1 MFTSKTNNMSR
12 HSKDEFDM
20 FMSQLKETNT
30 TLDFYCD
37 FDKINKNVES
47 ISIKLNQ
54 LNYLIGRDDIDDAIR
69 RLWNEN
75 KNVFSILE
83 ILIAVRTS
91 DKKKAIMNDG
101 SIKLINTLLDDV
113 EGVIEYIH
121 GTGLDN
127 VFKNKQIKNLVDYVF
142 GVETGL
148 DSNARKNR
156 SGHLMEEQ
164 VASIFD
170 NANIVYRQEVYST
183 EYPEL
188 SVLGED
194 KKRFDFVVETKRCKY
209 LVEVNFYSG
218 GGSKLN
224 EVARAYSELS
234 PKINT
239 VEGFEFVWITDGIGW
254 NSARNKLEEAFYA
267 VLNIYNLTTT
277 EDFIKQVKEELK
289 DGKR

>member
-1 MFTSKTNNMSR
+1 MNAHTREQFES
-12 HSKDEFDM
+12 

-37 FDKINKNVES
+37 FEKINNNVES

-54 LNYLIGRDDIDDAIR
+54 LNYLIGQDDIDAAIR
-69 RLWNEN
+69 RLWEEN
-75 KNVFSILE
+75 SSVFNILE

-91 DKKKAIMNDG
+91 DKKKAIMSDG
-101 SIKLINTLLDDV
+101 NIKLINTLFDSV

-121 GTGLDN
+121 GTGLDK

-148 DSNARKNR
+148 DTNARKHR
-156 SGHLMEEQ
+156 SGHLMERQ
-164 VASIFD
+164 VADIFD
-170 NANIVYRQEVYST
+170 NAGICYRQEVYST

-188 SVLGED
+188 AVLGED
-194 KKRFDFVVETKRCKY
+194 KKRFDFVIETNCNKY
-209 LVEVNFYSG
+209 LIEVNFYSG

-234 PKINT
+234 PKINA
-239 VEGFEFVWITDGIGW
+239 VDGFKFVWITDGIGW
-254 NSARNKLEEAFYA
+254 ESAKNKLEEAFYTIP
-267 VLNIYNLTTT
+267 NIYNLTNIN
-277 EDFIKQVKEELK
+277 EFIEQVKEEGLSN
-289 DGKR
+289 D

>member
-1 MFTSKTNNMSR
+1 
-12 HSKDEFDM
+12 
-20 FMSQLKETNT
+20 MSQLKETNT

-37 FDKINKNVES
+37 FEKINKNVES

-54 LNYLIGRDDIDDAIR
+54 LNYLIGQADMDAAIR
-69 RLWNEN
+69 RLWEEN

-91 DKKKAIMNDG
+91 DKKKAIMADG
-101 SIKLINTLLDDV
+101 NVKLINSLFDSV

-121 GTGLDN
+121 ATGLDE

-156 SGHLMEEQ
+156 SGYLMEGQ
-164 VASIFD
+164 VASILK
-170 NANIVYRQEVYST
+170 NEGITYRQEVYST

-194 KKRFDFVVETKRCKY
+194 KKRFDFVIETSRCKY
-209 LVEVNFYSG
+209 LMEVNFYSG

-234 PKINT
+234 PKINA
-239 VEGFEFVWITDGIGW
+239 VDGYEFVWITDGIGW
-254 NSARNKLEEAFYA
+254 KSAKNKLEEAFYA
-267 VLNIYNLTTT
+267 IPNIYNLTTID
-277 EDFIKQVKEELK
+277 EFIKQIKEK
-289 DGKR
+289 V

>member
-1 MFTSKTNNMSR
+1 MSA
-12 HSKDEFDM
+12 HSKEQFDS

-37 FDKINKNVES
+37 FNKINANVET

-54 LNYLIGRDDIDDAIR
+54 LNYLIGQEDIDAAIH

-75 KNVFSILE
+75 KSVFNILE

-91 DKKKAIMNDG
+91 DKKKAIMSDG
-101 SIKLINTLLDDV
+101 NVKLINNLFNSVD
-113 EGVIEYIH
+113 GVIEYIH
-121 GTGLDN
+121 GTGLDY

-148 DSNARKNR
+148 DTNARKNR
-156 SGHLMEEQ
+156 SGHLMEGQ

-170 NANIVYRQEVYST
+170 NTNIVYRKEVYST
-183 EYPEL
+183 EFPEL
-188 SVLGED
+188 SILGED
-194 KKRFDFVVETKRCKY
+194 KKRFDFVLETNRCKY
-209 LVEVNFYSG
+209 LMEVNFYSG

-234 PKINT
+234 PKINA
-239 VEGFEFVWITDGIGW
+239 VDGFEFVWITDGIGW
-254 NSARNKLEEAFYA
+254 KSARNKLEEAFYTIP
-267 VLNIYNLTTT
+267 NIYNLTTIN
-277 EDFIKQVKEELK
+277 DFITQIKSELV
-289 DGKR
+289 